1 MCGRAAFGSLSL
13 TLVVIGRRYAMTLQN
28 KIAINNMRLEGH
40 SPSVIAATL
49 GLSAGTVRSHISR
62 HPNIP
67 NTKFCKQCGKPV
79 LQKESRREKKFCSDA
94 CRMLWWNTHQEF
106 VNRKAYYN
114 LTCEYCG
121 KEFEI
126 YGKKNR
132 KYCCRACYVASR
144 QAG

>member
-1 MCGRAAFGSLSL
+1 MR
-13 TLVVIGRRYAMTLQN
+13 LQD

-49 GLSAGTVRSHISR
+49 GLSAGTVRAHIHR
-62 HPNIP
+62 YPEIP
-67 NTKFCKQCGKPV
+67 NTKLCKNCGKPV
-79 LQKESRREKKFCSDA
+79 LQTEKRREKKFCSDT
-94 CRMLWWNTHQEF
+94 CRMLWWNSHRDS

-121 KEFEI
+121 KEFES
-126 YGKKNR
+126 YGNKNR